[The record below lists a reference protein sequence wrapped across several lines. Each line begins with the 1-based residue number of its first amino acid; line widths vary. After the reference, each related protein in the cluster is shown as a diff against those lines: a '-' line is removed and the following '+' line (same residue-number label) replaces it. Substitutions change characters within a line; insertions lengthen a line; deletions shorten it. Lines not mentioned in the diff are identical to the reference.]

1 MMALSEMGIDEIIVF
16 CVDNAAVMDAW
27 AKDQGIDDKGI
38 ITFMGDPRGELTKA
52 LGVEL
57 THPGPC
63 GKLGPGRCKRFSAFI
78 DEGEIKS
85 FNIAEDV
92 GVAEG
97 EDPAGDSFPEVSCV
111 DKMKED
117 LEELM

>member
-1 MMALSEMGIDEIIVF
+1 MGIDEIIVF

-52 LGVEL
+52 LGVEM

-63 GKLGPGRCKRFSAFI
+63 GKLGPGRCKRFRYHTAAPTST
-78 DEGEIKS
+78 S
-85 FNIAEDV
+85 N
-92 GVAEG
+92 
-97 EDPAGDSFPEVSCV
+97 PPLPLPSTSTSTST
-111 DKMKED
+111 
-117 LEELM
+117 